1 MNPKPQETPGFAIPP
16 IQASISAKMGFC
28 SNIVS
33 SNFMNRLVSTSQ
45 PFPVSLEL
53 RSEADGSV
61 SVNRERKWEISF
73 LSIDGERQSLE
84 SEHSDGSAWHC
95 LLVK

>member
-1 MNPKPQETPGFAIPP
+1 MNPKPQETPGFAIPH

-45 PFPVSLEL
+45 PFPLSLEL

-61 SVNRERKWEISF
+61 SVNRERQMGNFFSVN
-73 LSIDGERQSLE
+73 GERQTLE
-84 SEHSDGSAWHC
+84 SEYSDGSAWHC